1 MNNLILSD
9 IKYYSGIQPDD
20 PSFDGELLI
29 NVMSGIGVVKQLGV
43 DPSIFEVDSTTT
55 WAAMYPSISPSVLAL
70 VKNYLALYVRRVFDA
85 SGSGTISNV
94 LKQREDELTWR
105 IMEEVE
111 YNE

>member
-43 DPSIFEVDSTTT
+43 NPVVFEVDSETT
-55 WAAMYPSISPSVLAL
+55 WATMFPTITPSLLAL
-70 VKNYLALYVRRVFDA
+70 VKNYLSLYVRRVFDA

-94 LKQREDELTWR
+94 LKQREDELVWR
-105 IMEEVE
+105 IVEEVE